1 MWDKYM
7 LSYKLMVEGLSD
19 NTDKTVQKSVDMY
32 IQNVLKRQK
41 ETPKT
46 LIFQGFR
53 GFFILF
59 PLYCCRRLTCYIVN
73 NAVYILDLVYYS
85 VAAALKHFIW

>member
-1 MWDKYM
+1 MIKAVFVVKFVVKKF
-7 LSYKLMVEGLSD
+7 LKLTKILTTTLKVTKSKILK
-19 NTDKTVQKSVDMY
+19 NQVFTRVYAILQKFVKH
-32 IQNVLKRQK
+32 QFL
-41 ETPKT
+41 
-46 LIFQGFR
+46 L
-53 GFFILF
+53 